1 MRRKAQCVKHFMR
14 GHWLDDDALR
24 ECSLLVRYQTQDRD
38 PLFLPELPQ
47 DPHPTYRE
55 SGDHSAV
62 GQRSEAVL
70 AVGLNQDGIQQ
81 CTSKVFLPIFNREA
95 QRPA

>member
-1 MRRKAQCVKHFMR
+1 MRLKHFHDG
-14 GHWLDDDALR
+14 GHWLADDALS
-24 ECSLLVRYQTQDRD
+24 ECSLPVRYQTQDQD
-38 PLFLPELPQ
+38 PLFLPELLQ
-47 DPHPTYRE
+47 DAHPTYRE